1 MAALTFKDWWNFQRN
16 KVSVAAPPKCGN
28 TTLKINAEFIGKGK
42 RDYFPQ
48 FEEKYWICRH
58 PVGRFQSFYAN
69 KILKQGNH
77 AASRATR
84 YDKLYPRTP
93 DGVFGRI
100 LAAYTHPT
108 GAFDN
113 HWKRQI
119 ELYREHG
126 GEGSVLVPLER
137 LSELIGGEPQNTTK
151 SGEIEL
157 SPKLIRLIE
166 GLYSEDIELYE
177 QALKTGFIPRITKH
191 V

>member
-1 MAALTFKDWWNFQRN
+1 MALTFKAWWNFQRN

-42 RDYFPQ
+42 RDYFPY

-58 PVGRFQSFYAN
+58 PVGRFKSFYAN
-69 KILKQGNH
+69 KILKQGNF
-77 AASRATR
+77 ASGWATH
-84 YDKLYPRTP
+84 YDKAYPRTP
-93 DGVFGRI
+93 EGVFETI
-100 LAAYTHPT
+100 LKAYTTPNSQI
-108 GAFDN
+108 DN
-113 HWKRQI
+113 HWKRQS
-119 ELYREHG
+119 ELFRDYG

-137 LSELIGGEPQNTTK
+137 LSELIAGQPQNKTK

-157 SPKLIRLIE
+157 SPALVRLIE

-177 QALKTGFIPRITKH
+177 QALQTGFIPRITKH